1 MRMTI
6 PKSQGKQP
14 FYDAR
19 KSSWGDIFPH
29 EPKNAPQERYQPSR
43 SHRKGGGATKGADI
57 GKRQSKQ
64 TKERVTYEGIAE
76 NLKEKRKK
84 SRREHTGQRK
94 RFDEYDDGPV
104 PEQW

>member
-29 EPKNAPQERYQPSR
+29 EPKNPPQERYQPSR
-43 SHRKGGGATKGADI
+43 SNRKGGAPIKGADI
-57 GKRQSKQ
+57 GKRQESKRQ
-64 TKERVTYEGIAE
+64 KERVTYEGLAE

-84 SRREHTGQRK
+84 SRRDHLAQRH
-94 RFDEYDDGPV
+94 RFDEYDK
-104 PEQW
+104 

>member
-29 EPKNAPQERYQPSR
+29 EPKNPPQERFAATSARPMRGRASGR
-43 SHRKGGGATKGADI
+43 SSDGVGAKRRDYTDLAKELKGRKNKLRED
-57 GKRQSKQ
+57 
-64 TKERVTYEGIAE
+64 
-76 NLKEKRKK
+76 
-84 SRREHTGQRK
+84 RRLR
-94 RFDEYDDGPV
+94 DV
-104 PEQW
+104 

>member
-29 EPKNAPQERYQPSR
+29 DPKNTPQERYQPR
-43 SHRKGGGATKGADI
+43 RAGDAKTVPLKGGDI
-57 GKRQSKQ
+57 GKRSHDRRRKAKASYAGLSNDLKEGKRKRR
-64 TKERVTYEGIAE
+64 KER
-76 NLKEKRKK
+76 
-84 SRREHTGQRK
+84 RELDEEEDA
-94 RFDEYDDGPV
+94 FDVVD
-104 PEQW
+104 

>member
-29 EPKNAPQERYQPSR
+29 EPKNPPQARHQ
-43 SHRKGGGATKGADI
+43 SHRVKGKEVPIRGADI
-57 GKRQSKQ
+57 GKRGG
-64 TKERVTYEGIAE
+64 KENAKGVNYESLAVDV
-76 NLKEKRKK
+76 KAQRKK
-84 SRREHTGQRK
+84 SRRDKISQRYQTIPSSPSW
-94 RFDEYDDGPV
+94 E
-104 PEQW
+104 EE